1 MLFISGGLHL
11 SPDPHESVRLYLQAL
26 YESITGSPMPPI
38 LREPGGKP
46 YFAEG
51 KLFCSLTHTK
61 TAAFCALS
69 DQPVGL
75 DAEALSRQ
83 VSPNLAGKI
92 LSPVEYTQWE
102 VSRNPQKALLS
113 FWVLKE
119 AYVKYTGEGLRKPFQ
134 EISFDLDS
142 LQLLAPKEP
151 LNFTLLKEAGHLLAV
166 CATSQE
172 PPIFQK

>member
-1 MLFISGGLHL
+1 MLFISGGPHL
-11 SPDPHESVRLYLQAL
+11 SPDPHESVRLYLAQL
-26 YESITGSPMPPI
+26 YGSTIGNTMPPL

-46 YFAEG
+46 YFG
-51 KLFCSLTHTK
+51 SGSLFCSLTHTK

-92 LSPVEYTQWE
+92 LSPVEYAQWE
-102 VSRNPQKALLS
+102 ASRNPQKALLT

-119 AYVKYTGEGLRKPFQ
+119 AYVKYTGQGLRKPFR

-151 LNFTLLKEAGHLLAV
+151 LNYTLLEEAEHLLAV

-172 PPIFQK
+172 PPIFQR